1 MSSDAQDKS
10 KMERRD
16 FFRVSHDV
24 LFDFKIIDSYTAEN
38 GDPESEFADSVSLHL
53 LNELRRLDK
62 DNVQV
67 LKLLS
72 EKNRLLGDYLNS
84 LSSKIDLIARHALF
98 VQSGQDQEK
107 PTERINLSE
116 DGIAFISNR
125 AIYKGNFLVL
135 RLIFLP
141 QYVPVIIFAKV
152 VRCDAKNK
160 LHQVAAKFH
169 RISDQSRQDL
179 SRQILKAQVS
189 QKKARMAEA
198 VKK

>member
-1 MSSDAQDKS
+1 
-10 KMERRD
+10 
-16 FFRVSHDV
+16 
-24 LFDFKIIDSYTAEN
+24 
-38 GDPESEFADSVSLHL
+38 
-53 LNELRRLDK
+53 
-62 DNVQV
+62 

-198 VKK
+198 VK

>member
-1 MSSDAQDKS
+1 MSSDSADKA

-38 GDPESEFADSVSLHL
+38 GDPEGEFADSVSLHL

-67 LKLLS
+67 LKLLT
-72 EKNRLLGDYLNS
+72 EKNRLLGDYLGS
-84 LSSKIDLIARHALF
+84 LSNKIDLIARHALF

-141 QYVPVIIFAKV
+141 QYVPVIVFAKV

-179 SRQILKAQVS
+179 SRQILKAQVN